1 MVFVK
6 RLLIMVMRSH
16 VSLAQK
22 EPELENRTLFVLLTT
37 AQLMKVKSNSSTNKA
52 SVFHVDHSR
61 HSVKMAPNVSILP
74 AVITKLF

>member
-1 MVFVK
+1 VVFVK

-52 SVFHVDHSR
+52 SAFHVDHSR
-61 HSVKMAPNVSILP
+61 HSVKMAPNASILP
-74 AVITKLF
+74 AVIMKLF